1 MGWLIALGILALL
14 AGMPLGVSVCYDSA
28 GVLVKVIAGF
38 LRIQVVP
45 SKSKS
50 GEKDQK
56 EKYTKSGA
64 TEKKTVK
71 QTNAQKTEPAEESP
85 VKKGG
90 SAMDFMPL
98 VQLALEF
105 LGTFTRKLRIN
116 RMELRIVLAGDDPCD
131 LAVNYGKAWTA
142 LGNLWP
148 RLEEVFVL
156 RKRDVEVQCDF
167 EGTQTLVT
175 ARVDICITLG
185 RLLSLLVCY
194 GIRALRQ
201 YMKITDK
208 RKGGAAI

>member
-1 MGWLIALGILALL
+1 MGWLITLGILALL

-56 EKYTKSGA
+56 EKHTKSSA

-71 QTNAQKTEPAEESP
+71 QTKAPPKETAEESP

-105 LGTFTRKLRIN
+105 LGSFTRKLRVN

-148 RLEEVFVL
+148 RLEEVFVI

-175 ARVDICITLG
+175 ARVDISITLG

-194 GIRALRQ
+194 GVRALRQ

>member
-116 RMELRIVLAGDDPCD
+116 RMELRIVLADDDPCD

-148 RLEEVFVL
+148 RLEEVFVI

-175 ARVDICITLG
+175 ARVDISITLG

>member
-1 MGWLIALGILALL
+1 MGWLITLGILALL

-64 TEKKTVK
+64 TEKEAVK

-148 RLEEVFVL
+148 RLEEVFVI

-175 ARVDICITLG
+175 ARVDISITLG

>member
-56 EKYTKSGA
+56 EKHTKSGA

-71 QTNAQKTEPAEESP
+71 QTKAPPKETAEESP

-105 LGTFTRKLRIN
+105 LGSFTRKLRVN

-148 RLEEVFVL
+148 RLEEVFVI

-175 ARVDICITLG
+175 ARVDISITLG

>member
-148 RLEEVFVL
+148 RLEEVFVI

-175 ARVDICITLG
+175 ARVDISITLG

-208 RKGGAAI
+208 RKGGAVI

>member
-1 MGWLIALGILALL
+1 MGWLITLGILALL
-14 AGMPLGVSVCYDSA
+14 AGMPLGISVCYDSA

-45 SKSKS
+45 AKNKTGNKDKAEKKSKPVTAE
-50 GEKDQK
+50 EK
-56 EKYTKSGA
+56 TA
-64 TEKKTVK
+64 K
-71 QTNAQKTEPAEESP
+71 QTKVQKQATAEEKT

-90 SAMDFMPL
+90 SVMDFMPL

-105 LGTFTRKLRIN
+105 LGSFTRKLRVK

-131 LAVNYGKAWTA
+131 LAVNYGKAWAA

-148 RLEEVFVL
+148 RLEEVFTI

-175 ARVDICITLG
+175 ARVDISITLG
-185 RLLSLLVCY
+185 RLLTLLVCY

-208 RKGGAAI
+208 RKGGAAV

>member
-175 ARVDICITLG
+175 ARVDISITLG
-185 RLLSLLVCY
+185 RLMSLLVCY

>member
-1 MGWLIALGILALL
+1 MGWLITLGILALL

-50 GEKDQK
+50 GKKDKK
-56 EKYTKSGA
+56 EKNVKSGA
-64 TEKKTVK
+64 TEKKAVK
-71 QTNAQKTEPAEESP
+71 QTKAQKKETAEEST

-148 RLEEVFVL
+148 RLEEVFVI

-175 ARVDICITLG
+175 ARVDISITLG
-185 RLLSLLVCY
+185 RLMSLLVCY

>member
-1 MGWLIALGILALL
+1 MGWLITLGILALL
-14 AGMPLGVSVCYDSA
+14 AGMPLGISVCYDSA

-45 SKSKS
+45 AKNKTGNKDKAEKKSKPVTAE
-50 GEKDQK
+50 EKTAIQTKVQK
-56 EKYTKSGA
+56 QA
-64 TEKKTVK
+64 TAEEKTV
-71 QTNAQKTEPAEESP
+71 T
-85 VKKGG
+85 KGG

-105 LGTFTRKLRIN
+105 LGSFTRKLRVK
-116 RMELRIVLAGDDPCD
+116 RMELRIVLAGEDPCD
-131 LAVNYGKAWTA
+131 LAVNYGKAWAA

-148 RLEEVFVL
+148 RLEEVFTI

-175 ARVDICITLG
+175 ARMDISITLG
-185 RLLSLLVCY
+185 RLLTLLVCY

>member
-1 MGWLIALGILALL
+1 MGWLITLGILALL
-14 AGMPLGVSVCYDSA
+14 AGMPLGISVCYDSA

-45 SKSKS
+45 AKNKTGNKDKAEKKSKPVTAE
-50 GEKDQK
+50 EK
-56 EKYTKSGA
+56 TA
-64 TEKKTVK
+64 K
-71 QTNAQKTEPAEESP
+71 QTKVQKQATAEEKT

-90 SAMDFMPL
+90 SVMDFMPL

-105 LGTFTRKLRIN
+105 LGAFTRKLRVK

-131 LAVNYGKAWTA
+131 LAVNYGKAWAA

-148 RLEEVFVL
+148 RLEEVFTI

-175 ARVDICITLG
+175 ARMDISITLG
-185 RLLSLLVCY
+185 RLLTLLVCY

-208 RKGGAAI
+208 RKGGAAV

>member
-45 SKSKS
+45 STSKS

-148 RLEEVFVL
+148 RLEEVVVI

-175 ARVDICITLG
+175 ARVDISITLG

>member
-1 MGWLIALGILALL
+1 MGWLITLGILALL

-71 QTNAQKTEPAEESP
+71 QTQAPPKETAEESP

-105 LGTFTRKLRIN
+105 LGSFTRKLRVN

-148 RLEEVFVL
+148 RLEEVFVI

-175 ARVDICITLG
+175 ARVDISITLC

>member
-1 MGWLIALGILALL
+1 MGWLITLGILALL

-50 GEKDQK
+50 GKKDKK
-56 EKYTKSGA
+56 EKHTKSGA
-64 TEKKTVK
+64 TEEKAVK
-71 QTNAQKTEPAEESP
+71 QTKAQKKETAEEST

-148 RLEEVFVL
+148 RLEEVFVI

-175 ARVDICITLG
+175 ARVDISITLG
-185 RLLSLLVCY
+185 RLMSLLVCY

>member
-1 MGWLIALGILALL
+1 MGWLITLGILALL

-50 GEKDQK
+50 GKKDKK
-56 EKYTKSGA
+56 EKNTKSGA
-64 TEKKTVK
+64 TEKKAVK
-71 QTNAQKTEPAEESP
+71 QTKAQKKEAAEEST

-148 RLEEVFVL
+148 RLEEVFVI

-175 ARVDICITLG
+175 ARVDISITLG
-185 RLLSLLVCY
+185 RLMSLLVCY

>member
-148 RLEEVFVL
+148 CLEEVFVL

-175 ARVDICITLG
+175 ARVDISITLG

>member
-148 RLEEVFVL
+148 RLEEVFVI

-175 ARVDICITLG
+175 ARVDISITLG

>member
-175 ARVDICITLG
+175 ARVDISITLG